1 VKVSAFFQKLPRDRP
16 AVGILAGVA
25 FFSVAS
31 ALRWLLGDFGE
42 EFGPMALL
50 PTILLAGLF
59 GGIQVGLAFAAVCT
73 LAAWVMFFPP
83 YGTFIL
89 ATGHKVTMI
98 VFMATAALELY
109 VVRTLNLAIYS
120 VSEAREHSA
129 TLFRELQ
136 HRVANNLQF
145 VAALLSERRRGLR
158 SDPAALSALDAAQQ
172 RLDMMSRVH
181 RRLHNPRSVD
191 LPVGDYLHALCT
203 DLIGASDSPGVELTV
218 DAQPVVLT
226 LDQLMSVSLIVAEL
240 VTNCLKHAFRGRS
253 GGRIAID
260 LRRSSGSC
268 ILTVADDGPGLPP
281 DFEKRVSGSLGQGIL
296 HSLAG
301 QLHGHIG
308 FSRGP
313 GAVATLSFRE

>member
-16 AVGILAGVA
+16 ALGILAGVA
-25 FFSVAS
+25 FFTAAS
-31 ALRWLLGDFGE
+31 AFRWLLGDVGE

-73 LAAWVMFFPP
+73 LVAWVMFFPP

-89 ATGHKVTMI
+89 TTGHKVTMI

-158 SDPAALSALDAAQQ
+158 SDPAAVAALDAAQQ
-172 RLDMMSRVH
+172 RLGMMSRVH
-181 RRLHNPRSVD
+181 RRLHDPRSVD
-191 LPVGDYLHALCT
+191 LPVGDYLHDLCA
-203 DLIGASDSPGVELTV
+203 DLIRASDNPGVELV
-218 DAQPVVLT
+218 VNARPVVLT

-240 VTNCLKHAFRGRS
+240 VTNSLKHAFHGRS
-253 GGRIAID
+253 GGRIMIE
-260 LRRSSGSC
+260 LRRSGGMRT
-268 ILTVADDGPGLPP
+268 LTVADDGPGLPA
-281 DFEKRVSGSLGQGIL
+281 DFDRSGRSKLGQGIL

-301 QLHGHIG
+301 QLRGQIS

-313 GAVATLSFRE
+313 GAVAKLTFRE